1 MDEIFE
7 AATLIQT
14 GKMRD
19 FPIVVM
25 GRDYWEPLLS
35 FLRNTMVPAGMIELR
50 DLERLIVTDS
60 PEEAASTILTA
71 ATTKF
76 GLRWERKPK
85 WILGEKEVSS

>member
-1 MDEIFE
+1 MDEVFE

-14 GKMRD
+14 GKMKE

-25 GRDYWEPLLS
+25 GKDYWEPLLG
-35 FLRNTMVPAGMIELR
+35 FLRDTMIPAGTIEPR
-50 DLERLIVTDS
+50 DLDRILVTDS
-60 PEEAASTILTA
+60 PEEAASSILDA
-71 ATTKF
+71 AMNKF